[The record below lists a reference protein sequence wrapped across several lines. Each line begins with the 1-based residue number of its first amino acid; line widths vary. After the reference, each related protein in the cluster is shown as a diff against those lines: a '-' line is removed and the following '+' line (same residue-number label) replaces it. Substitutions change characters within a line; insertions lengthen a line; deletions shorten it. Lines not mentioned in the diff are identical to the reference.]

1 MKSIRHQNFRPIHFF
16 LKHKKFTSNL
26 SFLLI
31 LALLNLTTGCS
42 YYKNKKVETQPD
54 TMAEQINKFNQEQKY
69 VVIHSGSNSW
79 HLNNIVI
86 DEDQHLLSGDIDN
99 ISALHEHP
107 IEIDKT
113 FKYNKNKSQPLNE
126 VHFFLTNN
134 ISPEIGKKLTIPIT
148 DIKSISVNDKNTGRS
163 ILNVLGTTVGVFAL
177 LLIIIAA
184 TKSSCPFVYINNGVE
199 FVFMGEIYPGVITAN
214 LQRDDYL
221 PLPNFKTFNE
231 EYVLKISNELLEIQH
246 TDLAQ
251 LLVVDHDENV
261 EILLDKFG
269 NLHSFSSISSP
280 RNVLVDG
287 IKDNINPSLVKDN
300 NNYLFNTDILNSKS
314 TRELILEFDKPINNK
329 TAKFYLT
336 AKNSMWLD
344 YVYGKFNEQFGN
356 YYPKFQKDQQK
367 APAEN
372 GLKWMIDQHIPLS
385 VYIKTT
391 TGWEL
396 VDYINPVGPMATR
409 DIVIPIDLA
418 EHSEDKLIV
427 KLESGFMFWEVD
439 YVGIDYSKN
448 LPLKITTILPSS
460 AIDEKNND
468 VTVLFNETDKKYF
481 VQPEIGNEVIIT
493 YKSENTKTDQNQSV
507 FLKNRGYYNYIRDYD
522 GIPDFVKL
530 QSFKE
535 KNAFTNFSKE
545 QYETIVGLDK
555 GNTVALHDK

>member
-1 MKSIRHQNFRPIHFF
+1 MKSTIYQSFRPIHFF

-42 YYKNKKVETQPD
+42 YYKNKKVETHPD

-69 VVIHSGSNSW
+69 VVIHAGSNSW
-79 HLNNIVI
+79 HLNDILINE
-86 DEDQHLLSGDIDN
+86 DEQLLSGTIDM
-99 ISALHEHP
+99 ISASHQNL

-113 FKYNKNKSQPLNE
+113 FKYNRNKSQPLNE
-126 VHFFLTNN
+126 VHFFLKNN
-134 ISPEIGKKLTIPIT
+134 ISPERGKTIVIPLA
-148 DIKSISVNDKNTGRS
+148 DINSISVNDRNTGRS
-163 ILNVLGTTVGVFAL
+163 ILYALGTTVGVFAL
-177 LLIIIAA
+177 LLIIYWA
-184 TKSSCPFVYINNGVE
+184 TKSSCPFVYINNGEE
-199 FVFMGEIYPGVITAN
+199 FVFMGELYPGVITAN

-221 PLPNFKTFNE
+221 ALPNFKAFNN
-231 EYVLKISNELLEIQH
+231 EYILKISNELLEIQH

-251 LLVVDHDENV
+251 LLLVDHDENV
-261 EILLDKFG
+261 EILLDKSG

-287 IKDNINPSLVKDN
+287 IKDDINPSLVKDN

-314 TRELILEFDKPINNK
+314 TRELILEFDKPENK
-329 TAKFYLT
+329 LTAKLYLT

-344 YVYGKFNEQFGN
+344 YVYGKFNEQFGD

-372 GLKWMIDQHIPLS
+372 GLNWMIDQHIPLS

-396 VDYINPVGPMATR
+396 VEYINPVGPMATR
-409 DIVIPIDLA
+409 DLVIPIDLA
-418 EHSEDKLIV
+418 NHSEDKLIV

-439 YVGIDYSKN
+439 YVGIDYTKN

-460 AIDEKNND
+460 AIDENNND
-468 VTVLFNETDKKYF
+468 VTVLLEKTDKKYF
-481 VQPEIGNEVIIT
+481 VQPEIGNEVLIT
-493 YKSENTKTDQNQSV
+493 YKTENTKTDQKQSV

-535 KNAFTNFSKE
+535 KNAFTDFSRE
-545 QYETIVGLDK
+545 QYEIIVGLDK
-555 GNTVALHDK
+555 GNNVALHDK